1 MIAFLF
7 LFIFLDFSL
16 IFFNTKVLSPSGELE
31 LVSGFELFFEV
42 DHGTVE
48 FFELFFIKLSIVS
61 HEDIVDF
68 KVILFEFM
76 VGQLE
81 ILKGSLLSFIF
92 SKEVFEL

>member
-1 MIAFLF
+1 
-7 LFIFLDFSL
+7 
-16 IFFNTKVLSPSGELE
+16 
-31 LVSGFELFFEV
+31 
-42 DHGTVE
+42 
-48 FFELFFIKLSIVS
+48 LFFIKLSIVS